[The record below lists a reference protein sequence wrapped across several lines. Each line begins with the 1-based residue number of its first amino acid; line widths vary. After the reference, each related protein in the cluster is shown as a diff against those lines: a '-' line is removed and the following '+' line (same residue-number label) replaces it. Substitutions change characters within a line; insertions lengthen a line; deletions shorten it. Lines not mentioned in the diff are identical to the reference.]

1 MLEDYNYSVDPC
13 TVMRFSPSSSAA
25 EETATSVEFLKTK
38 SAGVEIS

>member
-1 MLEDYNYSVDPC
+1 MLEDYNYYVGPC
-13 TVMRFSPSSSAA
+13 TVMRFSPLSSAA